1 MKSSLA
7 PSPASSIASAEIGAS
22 FEGRPCEFSLA
33 RVLAFSAGF
42 ISEPDW
48 PHKNLHTDLDSA
60 QEAGLDAIIAS
71 GTQSE
76 GLLVALLI
84 DVFGIA
90 WLEHGVMDLKV
101 INSVHV
107 DDIVQAKAVLKER
120 NGADE
125 GATALLDV
133 WCEKKDGAKVLV
145 GSATC
150 PTDGAGPA

>member
-1 MKSSLA
+1 M
-7 PSPASSIASAEIGAS
+7 ASAEPGAS
-22 FEGRPCEFSLA
+22 FEGRPCEFSLE

-60 QEAGLDAIIAS
+60 QEADLDAIIAS

-84 DVFGIA
+84 DLFGIA
-90 WLEHGVMDLKV
+90 WLEQGVMDLKV

-107 DDIVQAKAVLKER
+107 DDIVQAKAILKER
-120 NGADE
+120 TDTEE
-125 GATALLDV
+125 GVSALLDV
-133 WCEKKDGAKVLV
+133 WCEKQDGTKVLV

-150 PTDGAGPA
+150 PTDGEGRD

>member
-1 MKSSLA
+1 MTSTSTSA
-7 PSPASSIASAEIGAS
+7 VASAEMGAS
-22 FEGRPCEFSLA
+22 FEGRPFDFSLA

-42 ISEPDW
+42 ISEPEW
-48 PHKNLHTDLDSA
+48 PHKNLHTDLEKA

-76 GLLVALLI
+76 GLLVTLLI
-84 DVFGIA
+84 DLFGIP

-107 DDIVQAKAVLKER
+107 DDTVQAKAVLKER
-120 NGADE
+120 TDTGA

-133 WCEKKDGAKVLV
+133 WCEKQDGTKVLV
-145 GSATC
+145 GNATC
-150 PTDGAGPA
+150 PIDGNGRV

>member
-1 MKSSLA
+1 MTS
-7 PSPASSIASAEIGAS
+7 SPASSLASAELGAS
-22 FEGRPCEFSLA
+22 FEGRLCEFSLA

-48 PHKNLHTDLDSA
+48 PHKNLHTNLDSA
-60 QEAGLDAIIAS
+60 QEAGLDTIIAS

-90 WLEHGVMDLKV
+90 WLEQGVMDLKV
-101 INSVHV
+101 INSIHV
-107 DDIVQAKAVLKER
+107 DDIVQAKAILKQR
-120 NGADE
+120 TDTNK

-133 WCEKKDGAKVLV
+133 WCEKQDATKVLV

-150 PTDGAGPA
+150 PIDGKGPI

>member
-1 MKSSLA
+1 MTS
-7 PSPASSIASAEIGAS
+7 SPASAVTSVEIGTS
-22 FEGRPCEFSLA
+22 FEGRPCEFTLA

-48 PHKNLHTDLDSA
+48 PHKNLHTDLDMA

-76 GLLVALLI
+76 GLLVSLLI
-84 DVFGIA
+84 DLFGTP

-107 DDIVQAKAVLKER
+107 DDVVQAKAILKER
-120 NGADE
+120 TGTGE
-125 GATALLDV
+125 GTTALLDV
-133 WCEKKDGAKVLV
+133 WCEKQDGTKVLV

-150 PTDGAGPA
+150 PTE

>member
-1 MKSSLA
+1 MTTRSA
-7 PSPASSIASAEIGAS
+7 SPIASADVGAC
-22 FEGRPCEFSLA
+22 FAGRPCAFSLA

-48 PHKNLHTDLDSA
+48 PHRNLHTDLEKA

-76 GLLVALLI
+76 GLLVTLLI
-84 DVFGIA
+84 DLFGIA

-107 DDIVQAKAVLKER
+107 DDIVQAKAILKER
-120 NGADE
+120 SDAGE
-125 GATALLDV
+125 RETVLLDV
-133 WCEKKDGAKVLV
+133 WCEKQDGTKVLV

-150 PTDGAGPA
+150 PAE

>member
-1 MKSSLA
+1 MTSSV
-7 PSPASSIASAEIGAS
+7 ASAEIGAS
-22 FEGRPCEFSLA
+22 FEGLPCEYSLA

-48 PHKNLHTDLDSA
+48 PHKNLHTDLGSA

-84 DVFGIA
+84 DLFGTP

-107 DDIVQAKAVLKER
+107 DDIVQAKAIVKDR
-120 NGADE
+120 TDTGE
-125 GATALLDV
+125 GTTVLLDV
-133 WCEKKDGAKVLV
+133 WCEKQDGTKMLV

-150 PTDGAGPA
+150 PLAGDDPV

>member
-1 MKSSLA
+1 MT
-7 PSPASSIASAEIGAS
+7 PSVASAEIGAS
-22 FEGRPCEFSLA
+22 FDGPPCEYSLA

-42 ISEPDW
+42 IDEPNW
-48 PHKNLHTDLDSA
+48 PHKNLHTDLDMA
-60 QEAGLDAIIAS
+60 QEAGLDTIIAS

-84 DVFGIA
+84 ELFGTP

-107 DDIVQAKAVLKER
+107 DDVVQAKAILKDRTDTGE
-120 NGADE
+120 DT
-125 GATALLDV
+125 TALLDV
-133 WCEKKDGAKVLV
+133 WCEKQDGTKMLV

-150 PTDGAGPA
+150 PIKRDNPV